1 MRWLDGI
8 TNAMDMYLSKL
19 QEMVTDRE
27 ALRAAVH
34 GVMKSQTRLGTEEQQ
49 HRLFTMLCWFL
60 LYSKIINYIYV
71 YVCICV
77 YICVCMYIYMC
88 THTGHDWATEQ
99 QQHSLFIMCWCLLYS
114 KINQFHI

>member
-49 HRLFTMLCWFL
+49 HRLFIMLCWFL
-60 LYSKIINYIYV
+60 LYSKINQLYICVCVYMCIYMCVYVYIYV
-71 YVCICV
+71 Y
-77 YICVCMYIYMC
+77 
-88 THTGHDWATEQ
+88 THWT
-99 QQHSLFIMCWCLLYS
+99 
-114 KINQFHI
+114 